1 MSGFFGCIVWLW
13 CPHHSIASHHF
24 QFSQSLYTLALM
36 KLKGIVRAVIILA
49 ILALNVGCDQVSK
62 SIVRQKLD
70 VYDRYSFI
78 YNHFT
83 LLKVENTGAFL
94 SLGDK
99 LANPYRFILLT
110 LVPVLTL
117 LGALLYILLK
127 SNFTRLTLI
136 GIILV
141 IGGGMGNL
149 YDRIAHGSVTDFMH
163 INFVIFQTGIFNV
176 ADVSIM
182 VGMGLILF
190 DSWFKNR
197 EVKDK
202 QIEVIE

>member
-1 MSGFFGCIVWLW
+1 
-13 CPHHSIASHHF
+13 
-24 QFSQSLYTLALM
+24 M
-36 KLKGIVRAVIILA
+36 KLKGILRAVIILA
-49 ILALNVGCDQVSK
+49 ILALNVGCDQISK
-62 SIVRQKLD
+62 SIVRTQLD

-110 LVPVLTL
+110 LIPVLTL

-127 SNFTRLTLI
+127 SNFTRPTLI

-163 INFVIFQTGIFNV
+163 INFVIFETGIFNV

-182 VGMGLILF
+182 VGMGLVLF
-190 DSWFKNR
+190 DSWYKNR
-197 EVKDK
+197 EGKDK
-202 QIEVIE
+202 QLEMVE

>member
-1 MSGFFGCIVWLW
+1 
-13 CPHHSIASHHF
+13 
-24 QFSQSLYTLALM
+24 M
-36 KLKGIVRAVIILA
+36 KLKGILRAVIILA

-62 SIVRQKLD
+62 SIVRTRLD

-94 SLGDK
+94 SMGDK

-127 SNFTRLTLI
+127 SNFTRPMLI

-163 INFVIFQTGIFNV
+163 INFVIFETGIFNV

-182 VGMGLILF
+182 AGMGLILF
-190 DSWFKNR
+190 DSWYKNR

>member
-1 MSGFFGCIVWLW
+1 
-13 CPHHSIASHHF
+13 
-24 QFSQSLYTLALM
+24 M
-36 KLKGIVRAVIILA
+36 KFKGILRAFIILA

-62 SIVRQKLD
+62 SIVRSRLD

-78 YNHFT
+78 GNHFT

-99 LANPYRFILLT
+99 LPNPYRFIVLT
-110 LVPVLTL
+110 LIPVLAL

-127 SNFTRLTLI
+127 SNFTRLRLT
-136 GIILV
+136 GIIFL
-141 IGGGMGNL
+141 IGGGIGNI

-163 INFVIFQTGIFNV
+163 INFGLFQTGIFNV

-182 VGMGLILF
+182 MGIGLIFL
-190 DSWFKNR
+190 DSWYRSR
-197 EVKDK
+197 EAKEE
-202 QIEVIE
+202 QAAIE

>member
-1 MSGFFGCIVWLW
+1 
-13 CPHHSIASHHF
+13 
-24 QFSQSLYTLALM
+24 M
-36 KLKGIVRAVIILA
+36 KGRGIVRVVVILLVLA
-49 ILALNVGCDQVSK
+49 FTIGCDQVSK
-62 SIVRQKLD
+62 SIVRTKLD

-78 YNHFT
+78 GNHFT

-110 LVPVLTL
+110 LLPVLSL
-117 LGALLYILLK
+117 LGGLLYILIK
-127 SNFTRLTLI
+127 RNFNPLTLF
-136 GIILV
+136 GIIFV

-163 INFVIFQTGIFNV
+163 IDFGLFQTGIFNV

-182 VGMGLILF
+182 IGVGLIF
-190 DSWFKNR
+190 VDGFVKN
-197 EVKDK
+197 KDGK
-202 QIEVIE
+202 EQEALAAE

>member
-1 MSGFFGCIVWLW
+1 
-13 CPHHSIASHHF
+13 
-24 QFSQSLYTLALM
+24 M
-36 KLKGIVRAVIILA
+36 KLKSILRAVIILA

-62 SIVRQKLD
+62 SIVRTHLD

-136 GIILV
+136 GIIFV
-141 IGGGMGNL
+141 IGGGIGNI

-163 INFVIFQTGIFNV
+163 INFGLFETGIFNV

-182 VGMGLILF
+182 VGTGLILF
-190 DSWFKNR
+190 DSWYKNR
-197 EVKDK
+197 EVKEE
-202 QIEVIE
+202 QIAAE

>member
-1 MSGFFGCIVWLW
+1 
-13 CPHHSIASHHF
+13 
-24 QFSQSLYTLALM
+24 M
-36 KLKGIVRAVIILA
+36 KFKGIIRAVIILA

-62 SIVRQKLD
+62 SIVRTRLD

-78 YNHFT
+78 GDHFT

-110 LVPVLTL
+110 LIPVLTL

-136 GIILV
+136 GIIFV
-141 IGGGMGNL
+141 IGGGIGNI

-163 INFVIFQTGIFNV
+163 INFGLFETGIFNV

-182 VGMGLILF
+182 VGTGLIFL
-190 DSWFKNR
+190 DSWYKNR
-197 EVKDK
+197 KVKEER
-202 QIEVIE
+202 IAAE